1 MLEELMSN
9 VKNIAV
15 VILNTMKLLV
25 FKLILFPFWHWQFPK
40 SNLSMLS
47 ASRRRRQRH
56 MTASL

>member
-25 FKLILFPFWHWQFPK
+25 FKLILFPF
-40 SNLSMLS
+40 
-47 ASRRRRQRH
+47 
-56 MTASL
+56 